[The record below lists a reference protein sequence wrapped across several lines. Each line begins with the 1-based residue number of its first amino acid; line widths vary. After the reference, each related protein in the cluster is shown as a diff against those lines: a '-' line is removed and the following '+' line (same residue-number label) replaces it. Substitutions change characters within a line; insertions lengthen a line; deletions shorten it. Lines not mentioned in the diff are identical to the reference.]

1 MKNYILAVILIS
13 SLAGCAHENLK
24 FSGNMDYTRSS
35 AESLTNSLEL
45 KYRLPIYET
54 QNNNYMIYLG
64 GKIFIDYDVFNNES
78 RINSLSSLG
87 LEF

>member
-1 MKNYILAVILIS
+1 MKKYILIVMLTS
-13 SLAGCAHENLK
+13 SLFGCAHENLK
-24 FSGNMDYTRSS
+24 FSGNMDYTRSA

-54 QNNNYMIYLG
+54 QNNNCMVYLG

-78 RINSLSSLG
+78 RVNGLSSLG
-87 LEF
+87 IEF